1 MKRFKLINNI
11 VGWIVFFIATFVY
24 ISTIEPTAS
33 FWDCGEFIAASF
45 KQEIGHPPGA
55 PLFLMIGR
63 IFTLFAGKNLEA
75 VPVAINILSAL
86 ASAFTI
92 LFLFWTITIL
102 ARKIIIKDESGYNN
116 INILKIII
124 TGIIGSLAFAFTDS
138 FWFSAV
144 EGEVYATSS
153 LFTAVVFWAILKWE
167 EEFGNPRANRWI
179 LFIAYM
185 VGLSIGVHLLNL
197 LAIPAIVLV
206 YYFKRNEF
214 SYKKL
219 IEALGVS
226 ALILIGILYIIIPY
240 TIKIAAQFDLLFVNS
255 LGLPVWSGF
264 LFFIFAI
271 FISLFYGIYKTFV
284 KQKYFLNITLL
295 SILLILIGY
304 SSYTMIV
311 IRSLANPSMDQND
324 PENPFALLSYLNREQ
339 YGDRPLLYG
348 PYFNARP
355 IKVEKKSPVYN
366 LIDGKYV
373 ITGYKL
379 KYIYD
384 KNFMTLFPRMWS
396 NNEDEHIDAYIRW
409 AKIKES
415 EIFEPVRDGNGNIK
429 RNENG
434 SIIYDRSTPK
444 NPPTF
449 AQNLRFFF
457 RYQLG
462 HMYFRYFMWNF
473 VGRQNDIQS
482 HYKEEINKGNWIS
495 GIKFI
500 DAIRLKSQD
509 KLPYS
514 ITKNKGYNRYYFL
527 PLILGIL
534 GLIVQWKTDKK
545 SFWTVL
551 TFFFMTGIA
560 IILYLNQNPIQP
572 RERDY
577 SYAGSFYAFSI
588 WIGIGVLFVID
599 LFSKYINEKYST
611 IIAFLLTFFSVPYIL
626 AKENWNDHDR
636 SGRYIARDCAYNFL
650 ESCDKNAILF
660 TNGDND
666 TFPLWYA
673 QEVENIRTDVR
684 VVNLSYLGADWYINQ
699 MKRKVYKSD
708 PLPITMTKD
717 KFIQGK
723 RDVVYLVPKFEDYTE
738 LKKAMD
744 FLISDHP
751 ATKSLPEFDEKID
764 YLPNNKF
771 ALPVNKENVLK
782 SGIVNI
788 KDSAKILNEIKF
800 NINRRYLL
808 KNHVMVLDILATNNW
823 ERPICW
829 AITVSPDNY
838 LNLNEYLYNQGM
850 VYKLAP
856 IKSEIESV
864 YGKGID
870 VDKMYENL
878 MFKFKYGNVKDKKV
892 YCDENI
898 RRILLNMRNNFA
910 LLSDILYQMGKKDS
924 AKNLILKSFEEIP
937 DHALPFDF
945 LAVPLAYNLYRIGE
959 KEKAEEIFNK
969 IFENAC
975 SELDYVISIPKDYYP
990 YMSYEIRAN
999 LYVLNQLN
1007 YISEENNI
1015 ESLKSKVKQKF
1026 DNYRGLLYFLQF

>member
-1 MKRFKLINNI
+1 MKRFKLFNNI
-11 VGWIVFFIATFVY
+11 VGWMVFIVAAFVY

-33 FWDCGEFIAASF
+33 FWDCGEFIAASY

-63 IFTLFAGKNLEA
+63 IFTLFAGKNVAL
-75 VPVAINILSAL
+75 VPVYINILSAL

-92 LFLFWTITIL
+92 LFLFWTITLITK
-102 ARKIIIKDESGYNN
+102 KIIVKNDNDYTTV
-116 INILKIII
+116 NILKIIV
-124 TGIIGSLAFAFTDS
+124 TGLIGALTYTFTDS

-153 LFTAVVFWAILKWE
+153 LFTALVFWAILKWE
-167 EEFGNPRANRWI
+167 ENFNNPHSNKWI

-206 YYFKRNEF
+206 YYFKNNEF

-219 IEALGVS
+219 LEALGIS
-226 ALILIGILYIIIPY
+226 ALILLGILFILIPF
-240 TIKIAAQFDLLFVNS
+240 TVKIAAQFDLLFVNS
-255 LGLPVWSGF
+255 FGLPVWSGF
-264 LFFIFAI
+264 LFFIFTL
-271 FISLFYGIYKTFV
+271 FILLFYGIFRSYI
-284 KQKYFLNITLL
+284 KQKYFLNIFLL

-304 SSYTMIV
+304 SSYSMIV
-311 IRSLANPSMDQND
+311 IRSLSNPSMDQND

-339 YGDRPLLYG
+339 YGDRPLIYG

-355 IKVEKKSPVYN
+355 IKVEKKSPIYN
-366 LIDGKYV
+366 IINGKYV
-373 ITGYKL
+373 VTSYKL
-379 KYIYD
+379 KYVYD
-384 KNFMTLFPRMWS
+384 KKFMTIFPRMWS
-396 NNEDEHIDAYIRW
+396 SNEDEHINAYLRW
-409 AKIKES
+409 ANIKES
-415 EIFEPVRDGNGNIK
+415 EIYEPLRDNNGNLK
-429 RNENG
+429 RNEYG
-434 SIIYDRSTPK
+434 SIIYDRNTPK

-449 AQNLRFFF
+449 GQNLKFFF

-473 VGRQNDIQS
+473 SGRQNDVQS

-500 DAIRLKSQD
+500 DELRLKNQD

-514 ITKNKGYNRYYFL
+514 IIKNKAYNRYYLL
-527 PLILGIL
+527 PFIL
-534 GLIVQWKTDKK
+534 GLIGIFLQWKKDKK
-545 SFWTVL
+545 GFWTVF

-560 IILYLNQNPIQP
+560 IIIYLNQNPIQP

-588 WIGIGVLFVID
+588 WIGLGVLLLID
-599 LFSKYINEKYST
+599 VLSKYFKEITGT
-611 IIAFLLTFFSVPYIL
+611 IIAFVLSFFAVPYIM
-626 AKENWNDHDR
+626 AKENWDDHNR
-636 SGRYIARDCAYNFL
+636 SKRYIARDCAYNFL

-684 VVNLSYLGADWYINQ
+684 VVNLSYLGADWYIKQ

-708 PLPITMTKD
+708 PLPFTMTKE

-723 RDVVYLVPKFEDYTE
+723 RDLVYLVPKFEGYTD
-738 LKKAMD
+738 LQKAME

-751 ATKSLPEFDEKID
+751 ATKTLPEINEKVD

-771 ALPVNKENVLK
+771 LLKVNKENVLK
-782 SGIVNI
+782 YGIANS
-788 KDSAKILNEIKF
+788 KDSAKILDEIKF
-800 NINRRYLL
+800 NISSRYLL
-808 KNHVMVLDILATNNW
+808 KNHVIVLDILSTNNW
-823 ERPICW
+823 VRPICW
-829 AITVSPDNY
+829 AITVSPDNF
-838 LNLNEYLYNQGM
+838 LNLHDYLYNQGM
-850 VYKLAP
+850 VYKLVP
-856 IKSEIESV
+856 IKSEVESA
-864 YGKGID
+864 YGKNLD

-910 LLSDILYQMGKKDS
+910 LLADALYQIGKKDS
-924 AKNLILKSFEEIP
+924 AKNVILKSFEEIP
-937 DHALPFDF
+937 NHALPYDF
-945 LAVPLAYNLYRIGE
+945 LALPLAYNLYRIGE
-959 KEKAEEIFNK
+959 HEKAIESFKIIFD
-969 IFENAC
+969 NAC
-975 SELDYVISIPKDYYP
+975 SELDYILSVPKQYYSS
-990 YMSYEIRAN
+990 MSYEIKTN
-999 LYVLNQLN
+999 LYILNQLN
-1007 YISEENNI
+1007 YIVEENNI
-1015 ESLKSKVKQKF
+1015 VDLKEKVKEKF
-1026 DNYRGLLYFLQF
+1026 ENYKNLMYFFEF